1 MKRLLSVIL
10 MSLLLAVTAVYAE
23 QPDINSG
30 FLKLATA
37 TVTISPGAVT
47 DLLFTEP
54 SSSTT
59 WLAANPG
66 GQWIL
71 LPSRCRGFQI
81 NAFGGDMIIGHPEQ
95 IATGTIYVG
104 VKIASGTS
112 MKWENLSPDQSVIK
126 FRIYMNGTAGTA
138 TLAAWGQ

>member
-1 MKRLLSVIL
+1 MKRLWSVIIL
-10 MSLLLAVTAVYAE
+10 SLLMAGTVVYAE

-37 TVTISPGAVT
+37 TVTISPSAVT
-47 DLLFTEP
+47 DLLFAAP
-54 SSSTT
+54 SSPTA

-71 LPSRCRGFQI
+71 LPNRCRGFQI
-81 NAFGGDMIIGHPEQ
+81 NAFGGDMIIGHPDQ
-95 IATGTIYVG
+95 IATGTVYVG

-112 MKWENLSPDQSVIK
+112 MKWESLSPDQSVIK
-126 FRIYMNGTAGTA
+126 FRIYMSGTAGTA

>member
-1 MKRLLSVIL
+1 MQRILSVMLI
-10 MSLLLAVTAVYAE
+10 SLLMAGTVVYAE

-37 TVTISPGAVT
+37 TVTISPDVVT

-54 SSSTT
+54 SSNTA

-71 LPSRCRGFQI
+71 LPNRCRGFQV
-81 NAFGGDMIIGHPEQ
+81 NAFGGDMIVGHPEQ
-95 IATGTIYVG
+95 VATGAVYVG